1 MPTTEPEEI
10 TEVDNHHNLDD
21 KLVAALK
28 YLVDKYER
36 EDSNVRKQQVR
47 QWKKNEEFWHGIQ
60 YIFWSETRQ
69 DWVAPTEL
77 NFFEQEEG
85 REGVDGPFYDNVINI
100 FRAHGEAVIAAL
112 GAQVPTVRFPPD
124 DADDDDDLLTSR
136 TFNKISDLIDRH
148 NQVKC
153 LQLMTLFQ
161 MWNQGNVYWYHASKA
176 DKAFGITQTERFK
189 NCNCCENCGTQDPI
203 KDDIKIPVLCPQ
215 CMGPMKIEPV
225 LDGFDEAPKSRVI
238 VKSFGGLFVKIPS
251 RAMTQADCSYLILS
265 QDQPKPFLQDV
276 YEHIEDKIDN
286 DYVDKDSYERSA
298 RSPSAYSDFSTGT
311 SNNDNATHRQVW
323 MRTWALNGLPSSMKE
338 EKLKLKKM
346 FPNGIYVAYVG
357 TTYAESRNEDM
368 DKYWTVVKCGLSTHI
383 HADPIGQPLISPQE
397 LRNSIL
403 NLTVETIEQGI
414 PAGFAD
420 PDVLNFDAYSKHEA
434 RPGMIY
440 PAKPKANQNLAES
453 FHESDRATL
462 SQEVGIFSERL
473 DKDAQFVVGSFPSLY
488 GGPGEGKS
496 RTLGEYQQSRQQALQ
511 RLSIV
516 WSLFCISWAKLKEKC
531 VHLYVENMI
540 EDERFVTPDP
550 HKKENYV
557 NVWIKRS
564 EMMGKVG
571 QVEPE
576 SGDTFPV
583 SQSAKQALFFKLL
596 EMNNEFINAA
606 LFDPENRRDIADLTG
621 FTELEI
627 PGENQRLKQVGEI
640 NDIIKGIAVTID
652 PLVDEHPI
660 HISTCKNFLVGQI
673 GLDLKKT
680 SPDIYKAIVQHLQA
694 HNMVLQMQTQGPG
707 QGTPPGQPPPQGNQ

>member
-1 MPTTEPEEI
+1 MPTTEPTEI

-21 KLVAALK
+21 RLVAALK

-124 DADDDDDLLTSR
+124 DAEDDDDLLTSR

-148 NQVKC
+148 NQVKS
-153 LQLMTLFQ
+153 LQLMSLFQ
-161 MWNQGNVYWYHASKA
+161 MWNQGNVYWYHAPKA
-176 DKAFGITQTERFK
+176 DKAFGILHTEQFK
-189 NCNCCENCGTQDPI
+189 NCNCCAKCGTQDPI
-203 KDDIKIPVLCPQ
+203 KDDLKIPVLCPQ
-215 CMGPMKIEPV
+215 CMGPMTVEPV
-225 LDGFDEAPKSRVI
+225 LDGFDEAPKSRII
-238 VKSFGGLFVKIPS
+238 VKSFGGLYVKIPS
-251 RAMTQADCSYLILS
+251 RAMTQEDCSYLILS
-265 QDQPKPFLQDV
+265 QDQPKPFLQEV
-276 YEHIEDKIDN
+276 YDHIADKIDF
-286 DYVDKDSYERSA
+286 DHVDGDSYERSA
-298 RSPSAYSDFSTGT
+298 RMPSAYADFTTGNNNSDS
-311 SNNDNATHRQVW
+311 ATHRQVW
-323 MRTWALNGLPSSMKE
+323 MRSWALNGLPSSMSD
-338 EKLKLKKM
+338 EKAKLKKM

-357 TTYAESRNEDM
+357 TTYAESRDEDL

-383 HADPIGQPLISPQE
+383 HSDPIGQPLVSPQE
-397 LRNSIL
+397 LRNTIL

-420 PDVLNFDAYSKHEA
+420 PDVLNFDAYSRHEA

-462 SQEVGIFSERL
+462 SQEVGVFSERL

-564 EMMGKVG
+564 EMAGKVG

-576 SGDTFPV
+576 TGDTFPV

-596 EMNNEFINAA
+596 EMNNEFINVA

-640 NDIIKGIAVTID
+640 NDIIKGLQITID

-694 HNMVLQMQTQGPG
+694 HNMVQQMQTQGPG
-707 QGTPPGQPPPQGNQ
+707 QGTAPGQPPPQGNQ